1 MVSDTENDLNTYK
14 KKNGNIYTGLQQA
27 LQGRKW
33 NLLPNKRGEKLQQY
47 DGNPDQRGNI
57 YRYK

>member
-14 KKNGNIYTGLQQA
+14 KKNGNMYTGLQQA